1 MAEYYDEAN
10 LYTLVDEEGVEQTFE
25 MLDAMEVDDKRYFAL
40 MPLYDDP
47 QKQLEADGEL
57 VILTSEMVDGEEML
71 ASIDDDDEYER
82 IGNMFIDRLNAIFD
96 EEEEE

>member
-10 LYTLVDEEGVEQTFE
+10 LYTLVDEDGVEQTFE

-40 MPLYDDP
+40 LPVYDDP
-47 QKQLEADGEL
+47 QEQLEADGEI

-71 ASIDDDDEYER
+71 ASIDDDDEYDR
-82 IGNMFIDRLNAIFD
+82 IGNMFLDRLNSMFED
-96 EEEEE
+96 EEE